1 MPADEKNPHAQD
13 AGAAAG
19 CDKVFERHYSPEDLS
34 TAWGLSKE
42 TIRRLFDH
50 EPGVLAIDH
59 ARKGVRRYRTLRI
72 PESVA
77 LRVHRRLLNPN
88 PLAHAQPLG
97 I

>member
-1 MPADEKNPHAQD
+1 MPAHEKNPD
-13 AGAAAG
+13 AHQADAAG
-19 CDKVFERHYSPEDLS
+19 FDKGFERHYSPEDLS

-77 LRVHRRLLNPN
+77 LRVHRRLSN
-88 PLAHAQPLG
+88 PLACPKPSS
-97 I
+97 IC